1 MSLRSAKLPS
11 KTIAAFMK
19 RLSRVIISHGMG
31 ITSSDKMF
39 TISLIANLI
48 KRHPRCVRLIH
59 RKRKL
64 HAINKHFE
72 QDPFKD
78 EEPDPAKTKALKSSL
93 WEIDSLMRSE
103 VNEAVR
109 NYCKLFKGDISRK
122 TNFFKC
128 EEFASIDPLEA
139 IAQDLQGLDFDK
151 EASIINKNLLVKHG
165 LWREPVLKKR
175 VAENIDLNPT
185 NSKSMKLGEKYHN
198 MDDLFTLDQ

>member
-1 MSLRSAKLPS
+1 M
-11 KTIAAFMK
+11 
-19 RLSRVIISHGMG
+19 ISHGMG

-64 HAINKHFE
+64 HAVNQVFE

-78 EEPDPAKTKALKSSL
+78 GEPDPSKAKALKSSL
-93 WEIDSLMRSE
+93 WEIDALMKSE

-128 EEFASIDPLEA
+128 EEFAAIDPLDA
-139 IAQDLQGLDFDK
+139 IAQDLEGIDFDK
-151 EASIINKNLLVKHG
+151 EANIINKNLLTKYG
-165 LWREPVLKKR
+165 IWKEPILKKR

-185 NSKSMKLGEKYHN
+185 NSKTMKLGEKYHN
-198 MDDLFTLDQ
+198 MDDVFTLDQ